1 MKLIPKE
8 EYVLTRQHPHLLIP
22 FTNESNKQIIHLLLV
37 ITRKSFSNNTVTLL
51 LFTGTFLTGYVYSRL
66 SRDEY
71 ARRRAYARYT
81 NFMLMFDSFV
91 KVYEHHW
98 NRAIDFYLTFDHT
111 FYMWELRSQKLAE
124 WKVKRKLEQE
134 IMHKQSEGDEVSQL
148 LMQIDNVNENV

>member
-1 MKLIPKE
+1 M
-8 EYVLTRQHPHLLIP
+8 
-22 FTNESNKQIIHLLLV
+22 
-37 ITRKSFSNNTVTLL
+37 
-51 LFTGTFLTGYVYSRL
+51 
-66 SRDEY
+66 
-71 ARRRAYARYT
+71 
-81 NFMLMFDSFV
+81 